1 MTDEPLHAT
10 VSLRGVVFGPRG
22 EVLVVRRTSDGGWEL
37 PGGRLGAHEDTETG
51 VRREIAE
58 ETGLDVPI
66 GRPVHVSS
74 WRNDDDRGRLAAYFR
89 CEAERRSVTLSDEH
103 TDHEWLP
110 PATAAD
116 RLSDVQG
123 TAVDRATD
131 VREWRPDGDFAAECG
146 TATDAGAE
154 TEGGNGSDAGAEGD
168 EDDADADT
176 HADTGA
182 ETETEG
188 EGGVSG

>member
-1 MTDEPLHAT
+1 MTEEPLRAT

-22 EVLVVRRTSDGGWEL
+22 EVLVVRRASDGGWEL
-37 PGGRLGAHEDTETG
+37 PGGRLGAHEDTEEG
-51 VRREIAE
+51 ARREIHE

-66 GRPVHVSS
+66 GRPVHVTS

-103 TDHEWLP
+103 TDYEWLP
-110 PATAAD
+110 PTSAAD

-123 TAVDRATD
+123 TAVDRAVD
-131 VREWRPDGDFAAECG
+131 VREWRPDADFAAECG
-146 TATDAGAE
+146 TE
-154 TEGGNGSDAGAEGD
+154 SESDAD
-168 EDDADADT
+168 
-176 HADTGA
+176 A
-182 ETETEG
+182 ETETDG

>member
-1 MTDEPLHAT
+1 MTEKPLYAT

-22 EVLVVRRTSDGGWEL
+22 EVLVVRRASDGGWEL
-37 PGGRLGAHEDTETG
+37 PGGRLGAHEDPEEG
-51 VRREIAE
+51 ARREIEE

-66 GRPVHVSS
+66 GRPVHVCS

-89 CEAERRSVTLSDEH
+89 CEAERRRVTLSDEH
-103 TDHEWLP
+103 TDYEWLS

-123 TAVDRATD
+123 TAVDRAAD
-131 VREWRPDGDFAAECG
+131 VREWRPDGDFAAESG
-146 TATDAGAE
+146 TATDA
-154 TEGGNGSDAGAEGD
+154 SAGAED
-168 EDDADADT
+168 ENGNDADGEEDGNDVDAD
-176 HADTGA
+176 ADTGA
-182 ETETEG
+182 ETDG

>member
-66 GRPVHVSS
+66 GRPVHVCS

-89 CEAERRSVTLSDEH
+89 CEAERRTVTLSDEH

-110 PATAAD
+110 PATASD

-123 TAVDRATD
+123 TAVDRAAD
-131 VREWRPDGDFAAECG
+131 VREWRPDGDFEAECG
-146 TATDAGAE
+146 TATDADAG
-154 TEGGNGSDAGAEGD
+154 TEDGDASDADAEVS
-168 EDDADADT
+168 EDDADT
-176 HADTGA
+176 HADA
-182 ETETEG
+182 ETETDG